1 MAATTITVDA
11 RVRDRLREFAAGS
24 KNYSE
29 AITRI
34 LDRLE
39 MDDFLE
45 DAKRRIDDPSHPWL
59 TDLKDVF
66 S

>member
-1 MAATTITVDA
+1 MNSTTITLDS
-11 RVRDRLREFAAGS
+11 RVRDRLREYAAGA

-29 AITRI
+29 AIARI

-39 MDDFLE
+39 MDDFLQ
-45 DAKRRIDDPSHPWL
+45 DAKRRIDDPDHPWL
-59 TDLKDVF
+59 TDLDDVF